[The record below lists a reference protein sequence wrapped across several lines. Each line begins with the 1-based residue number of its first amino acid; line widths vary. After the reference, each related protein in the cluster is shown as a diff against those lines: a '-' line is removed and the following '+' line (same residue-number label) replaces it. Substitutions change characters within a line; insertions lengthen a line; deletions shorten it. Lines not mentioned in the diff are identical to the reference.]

1 MAFRPLPTGSYGG
14 ELYFANQAAMGQ
26 GASSPEGQ
34 AAVKHAADIASGG
47 LDAMVVEVEE

>member
-1 MAFRPLPTGSYGG
+1 
-14 ELYFANQAAMGQ
+14 MGQ
-26 GASSPEGQ
+26 GASRPEGQ

>member
-1 MAFRPLPTGSYGG
+1 MTWGDALMRRLITGV
-14 ELYFANQAAMGQ
+14 AALG
-26 GASSPEGQ
+26 